1 MCLNTTHGGKTALW
15 VPLRIARCDRAGRDL
30 LQIGTQT
37 VDNPSIVFRAKHVN
51 GTDFLGDTAMAKA
64 SSPEEGMASLIRNLE
79 EKTGKSIDVWIA
91 TARAT
96 GQTKH
101 GQIVAILK
109 KDHGLSHGYANQ
121 IAPRALAASATSTGS
136 DVDPI
141 DALYSVRRAGL
152 RPIHDALIA
161 AIKKFGGDVELS
173 PKKSYVSVRR
183 SKQFA
188 LIQPSTAT
196 RVDVGLILKNVPA
209 KGRLEESGSFN
220 AMFTHRV
227 RLASLA
233 DVDAELI
240 GWLRQAY
247 EAA

>member
-1 MCLNTTHGGKTALW
+1 
-15 VPLRIARCDRAGRDL
+15 
-30 LQIGTQT
+30 
-37 VDNPSIVFRAKHVN
+37 
-51 GTDFLGDTAMAKA
+51 MAKA
-64 SSPEEGMASLIRNLE
+64 NSPEEGMASLIRNLE
-79 EKTGKSIDVWIA
+79 ANTGKSIDAWIA

-101 GQIVAILK
+101 GQIVAVLK

-121 IAPRALAASATSTGS
+121 IALRALAAAKPPAGS
-136 DVDPI
+136 EVDPI
-141 DALYSVRRAGL
+141 DALYAGAKASL

-161 AIKKFGGDVELS
+161 AIKGFGSDVEFS

-196 RVDVGLILKNVPA
+196 RVDVGLILKTIPA

-227 RLASLA
+227 RLASPA

-240 GWLRQAY
+240 AWLRQAY
-247 EAA
+247 DAA